1 MANTK
6 TQELAALLEKTG
18 HAHHQAFIKSDGVDP
33 EWALW
38 YAKTLEKPLSSLL
51 NMTFTQSRVV
61 YELIRLE
68 ETADVTNK
76 FWPAVYAED
85 LVEKYT

>member
-1 MANTK
+1 MENTK

-18 HAHHQAFIKSDGVDP
+18 HAHHQAFIESDGADP
-33 EWALW
+33 EWSLW
-38 YAKTLEKPLSSLL
+38 YAKTLEEPLSILL
-51 NMTFTQSRVV
+51 NTTFTQSRIV

-76 FWPAVYAED
+76 FWPTVYAKD
-85 LVEKYT
+85 LVEKYA

>member
-18 HAHHQAFIKSDGVDP
+18 HAHHQAFIESDGVDP